1 MLEILTGWVVN
12 DYLFWGLIV
21 VSSILSIR
29 VLAGIII
36 PKADTD
42 KIISEADEK
51 ADMEYIMHWYNH
63 ERKIVTNDRK
73 GDNEAANKAANKAI
87 NDAATSAN
95 EAVNKAVNKAV

>member
-1 MLEILTGWVVN
+1 MFEIVTGWAAN
-12 DYLFWGLIV
+12 DYLFSGLIV

-42 KIISEADEK
+42 IIISEADTDKIISEADEK
-51 ADMEYIMHWYNH
+51 ANMEYIMHWYNH

-73 GDNEAANKAANKAI
+73 GENEL
-87 NDAATSAN
+87 
-95 EAVNKAVNKAV
+95 